1 VFTGMALGTLF
12 ITVYLLVEELAPPGA
27 GTRAF
32 AWLVTANNGG
42 MALGA
47 ALAGGLIGAH
57 GGAAG
62 LWAAT
67 ACALAGVPIAL
78 LTALAGPHA
87 DLVRPSPGSTP

>member
-1 VFTGMALGTLF
+1 
-12 ITVYLLVEELAPPGA
+12 VYLLVEALAPAGA

-47 ALAGGLIGAH
+47 ALAGGVIGGH
-57 GGAAG
+57 GGSAG

-67 ACALAGVPIAL
+67 ACALAGVPV
-78 LTALAGPHA
+78 ALAGAVAGSRA
-87 DLVRPSPGSTP
+87 DVVRPSRGSAP